1 MTKIFELLGPNTI
14 KAELFSE
21 YQWVS
26 TIHTYYTRLVLRS
39 QPKDKRYLEQ
49 YFNKTIKYIH
59 KTTELEE
66 IQKSLPILE
75 FDEEYFR
82 KLEQYVKNKEEKAAN
97 IVFTLNRFVLVD
109 KFKNPVSESLSEKVQ
124 RLLELWKEKTKDY
137 EKIYQEGIK
146 VIKEFMQ
153 LSERQ
158 KKLNLTKLDYS
169 LLLVL
174 EDKFGEETEL
184 VDDIRG
190 LSGSLK
196 ELLFSGWISQ
206 PTAQKEVEKT
216 VRLFL
221 RKYIKR
227 YDLAIDDL
235 NSLFNKLMDRVKAYA
250 KED

>member
-1 MTKIFELLGPNTI
+1 MLGPDVI
-14 KAELFSE
+14 KAELFLE
-21 YQWVS
+21 YQWIS
-26 TIHTYYTRLVLRS
+26 AIYTYYTRLVLRS
-39 QPKDKRYLEQ
+39 QPKDNRYLEQ
-49 YFNKTIKYIH
+49 YFKKTIKYIH

-66 IQKSLPILE
+66 IQKSLPIIE
-75 FDEEYFR
+75 FDENYFR
-82 KLEQYVKNKEEKAAN
+82 RLEEHVKNKEEKAAN

-124 RLLELWKEKTKDY
+124 RLLNLWKEKIKDY
-137 EKIYQEGIK
+137 EKIYQEGVK

-158 KKLNLTKLDYS
+158 KDLKLSKLDYS

-174 EDKFGEETEL
+174 EDKFGENAEII
-184 VDDIRG
+184 DDIRE
-190 LSGSLK
+190 LSTSLN
-196 ELLFSGWISQ
+196 ELIFSGWISQ

-216 VRLFL
+216 VRLFI

-227 YDLAIDDL
+227 YNLEIDDL
-235 NSLFNKLMDRVKAYA
+235 NTLFDKLMDRVKAYA